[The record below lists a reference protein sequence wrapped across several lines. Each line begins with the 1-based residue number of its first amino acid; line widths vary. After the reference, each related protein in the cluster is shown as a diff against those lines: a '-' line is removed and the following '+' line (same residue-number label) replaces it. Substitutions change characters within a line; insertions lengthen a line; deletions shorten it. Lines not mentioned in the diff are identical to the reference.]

1 MTWLNDFHDGLTFFL
16 CLRGRE
22 EEGWKHY
29 SKRGGESWMW
39 GGCNLHDHHSRTT
52 SGWDMVY
59 LVFVW
64 PTIPFMVHHWPEY
77 SGLTMAINVCSEY
90 YRLPDFLACWKNCWI
105 QLCKHEVWFSEVS
118 SPWTFY
124 TMTWQKSV
132 EFLQRRNLAWEFCKL
147 DTNNLFR

>member
-1 MTWLNDFHDGLTFFL
+1 M
-16 CLRGRE
+16 R
-22 EEGWKHY
+22 
-29 SKRGGESWMW
+29 
-39 GGCNLHDHHSRTT
+39 GCNLHDHHSRTT

-124 TMTWQKSV
+124 SMTWQKSV
-132 EFLQRRNLAWEFCKL
+132 EFLQRKVETWHENFVNWTLTTYFVSNSSRLTPLLCWMVLLQVPKPALTTPRTVAEWL
-147 DTNNLFR
+147 I